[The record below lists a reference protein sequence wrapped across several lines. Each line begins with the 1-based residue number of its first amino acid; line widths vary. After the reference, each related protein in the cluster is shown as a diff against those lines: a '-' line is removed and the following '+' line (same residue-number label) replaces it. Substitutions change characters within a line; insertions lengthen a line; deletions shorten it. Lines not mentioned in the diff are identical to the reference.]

1 MFDGINLQQAI
12 SDMYEA
18 GLKDD
23 NLSLVYNA
31 NKEIFM
37 AINTT
42 EGQTE
47 RQVIVNSVLQG
58 DTWGS
63 LLASNQV
70 DRIGQECLESGLG
83 YK

>member
-1 MFDGINLQQAI
+1 
-12 SDMYEA
+12 MYEA

-70 DRIGQECLESGLG
+70 DRIAQECNESGYG
-83 YK
+83 Y